1 MLQTRCNVLQLWF
14 RTAGGYIHSLS
25 LYLLTGINSK
35 PESKAT
41 KKKKKNTLVYGR
53 TDLPSRVGR
62 SGLFFSKFLVAKIA
76 LKTQNFQKK
85 SDFFCRNFWENIQI
99 YFQPKFW
106 NFGQNNG
113 WFYKILANLKKKN
126 LPKWKKW
133 VGRARSK
140 TGFFFVALRCF
151 IAQNKESRSGA
162 MKGLT
167 FKNSVL
173 RKKYR
178 DGDYGTQV
186 QFSTFNFSSFSHS
199 QKHFPHDC
207 VNGNQVHVY

>member
-1 MLQTRCNVLQLWF
+1 MPVVKQ
-14 RTAGGYIHSLS
+14 
-25 LYLLTGINSK
+25 
-35 PESKAT
+35 
-41 KKKKKNTLVYGR
+41 
-53 TDLPSRVGR
+53 
-62 SGLFFSKFLVAKIA
+62 
-76 LKTQNFQKK
+76 
-85 SDFFCRNFWENIQI
+85 
-99 YFQPKFW
+99 
-106 NFGQNNG
+106 
-113 WFYKILANLKKKN
+113 
-126 LPKWKKW
+126 
-133 VGRARSK
+133 
-140 TGFFFVALRCF
+140 GFFFVALRCF